1 MNLESLLQDEESFI
15 EQLDLFTESNRV
27 FAQLLQ
33 INASLC
39 DPLGKLINLEKSN
52 HDESDFESLSSIFT
66 KITRENNYWISEK
79 KSGHYLLIMGV
90 YSQEK
95 LEGYFAASCRP
106 LNYMTE
112 ATVHLVNQYAE
123 YLNLYIQKA
132 VKEKNL
138 DNLKV
143 RLKHSQN
150 EFSNLRNQ
158 FHQISLENDEKNQEL
173 SDYSHKL
180 EEMVA
185 TKTSELQLA
194 VQKAEMAS
202 SAKSQFLANM
212 SHEIRTPMHGII
224 AMSELALESE
234 YNPDQRDNL
243 DLIHTSA
250 MNLMEIINDILDFS
264 KIEAGKIVIENIKFQ
279 LLEEIRS
286 VFSSVALKAYK
297 KQLKL
302 YIDIDENVP
311 DCIIGDSS
319 KLKQILIN
327 IIGNAVK
334 FTHEGHIYTKIT
346 CKKSTS
352 DQTEILFTVEDTG
365 IGMTQ
370 DQLDHIF
377 DSFTQAD
384 GSTTRKFGGTGLG
397 TTISKQLTELLN
409 GKIWVNSKYGS
420 GSQFHIKI
428 PFLVDHTDSKPE
440 LPNFSQ
446 QKILIAGTDT
456 IQRQILKK
464 YLEAC
469 KIGRLLFA
477 GSTERCLRT
486 YDKSYESLKPVN
498 TLILDDTVLESDTFL
513 KELDNRDCKN
523 LTVIVLSSLV
533 NLKNFKENAYNFR
546 NFYVYRKP
554 LLVASLGN
562 IIDKSLLNKHSQ
574 RNTLSTQRS
583 CERNQLTLSILV
595 AEDNLANQKIIHK
608 LLSTLG
614 HQMTLVKNGKE
625 AVAKILDDQK
635 FDLILMDMMMPE
647 MNGIEATLKI
657 RQWESEKSCRGHINI
672 WAMTANAQDQDQTDC
687 LQAGMDA
694 FISKPITRKV
704 LNQKLVE
711 LPKFNDSTQ

>member
-52 HDESDFESLSSIFT
+52 HDESDFESLSSIFA

-79 KSGHYLLIMGV
+79 KSGHYLLLIGV

-150 EFSNLRNQ
+150 EFSNLRSQ

-185 TKTSELQLA
+185 AKTNELQSA
-194 VQKAEMAS
+194 VEKAEMAS

-234 YNPDQRDNL
+234 YNSDQRDNL
-243 DLIHTSA
+243 NLIHTSA

-264 KIEAGKIVIENIKFQ
+264 KIEAGKIVVENIKFR
-279 LLEEIRS
+279 LLEEIKS
-286 VFSSVALKAYK
+286 VFSSVALKAYEK
-297 KQLKL
+297 ELSL
-302 YIDIDENVP
+302 YVDIDENIP
-311 DCIIGDSS
+311 TYIMGDSG

-327 IIGNAVK
+327 IIGNAIK
-334 FTHEGHIYTKIT
+334 FTHEGHIHTKIK
-346 CKKSTS
+346 CEHSTS
-352 DQTEILFTVEDTG
+352 DLTELLFTVEDTG

-409 GKIWVNSKYGS
+409 GKIWVYSKYGS
-420 GSQFHIKI
+420 GSKFYIKI
-428 PFLVDHTDSKPE
+428 PFQVDHTDSKPE
-440 LPNFSQ
+440 FPDLSQ
-446 QKILIAGTDT
+446 QKILIAGTDK
-456 IQRQILKK
+456 IEKQMLKK
-464 YLEAC
+464 YLESC
-469 KIGRLLFA
+469 QTGRLLFA
-477 GSTERCLRT
+477 DSWERCLRT
-486 YDKSYESLKPVN
+486 YDKSYESSKPVSI
-498 TLILDDTVLESDTFL
+498 LILDDSTLESDSLL
-513 KELDNRDCKN
+513 KELDNRNSKN
-523 LTVIVLSSLV
+523 LTVIVISSIV
-533 NLKNFKENAYNFR
+533 NSNKFKEHSYDFGNFS
-546 NFYVYRKP
+546 VYRKP
-554 LLVASLGN
+554 LIAASLGQ
-562 IIDKSLLNKHSQ
+562 IIEKSLVNK
-574 RNTLSTQRS
+574 RNQTDTLITQRS
-583 CERNQLTLSILV
+583 CDTNQPSLSILV

-614 HQMTLVKNGKE
+614 HQMTLVENGKE
-625 AVAKILDDQK
+625 AVNKIRNNQK

-647 MNGIEATLKI
+647 MNGLDATRKI
-657 RQWESEKSCRGHINI
+657 RKWESEKSYRGHTTI
-672 WAMTANAQDQDQTDC
+672 WAMTANAQDQDQQDC

-694 FISKPITRKV
+694 FISKPITRKA
-704 LNQKLVE
+704 LHEKLME
-711 LPKFNDSTQ
+711 LPGLHNLP